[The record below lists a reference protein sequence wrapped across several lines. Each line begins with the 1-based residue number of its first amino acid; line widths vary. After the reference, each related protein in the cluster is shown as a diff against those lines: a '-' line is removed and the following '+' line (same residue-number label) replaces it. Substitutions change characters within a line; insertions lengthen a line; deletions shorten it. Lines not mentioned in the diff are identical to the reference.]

1 MINILLLENESEHDK
16 KVTLEIES
24 SGYMIY
30 NAQGEYTS
38 LSNYQYNTLLKG
50 KEMKFLFPIAIENRY
65 NNDQNQKSINIK
77 YYIKI
82 TE

>member
-1 MINILLLENESEHDK
+1 MINILLLENESENDR

-38 LSNYQYNTLLKG
+38 LSNYQYNTLLKA
-50 KEMKFLFPIAIENRY
+50 KEMKFLFPIAIENRF
-65 NNDQNQKSINIK
+65 NNDQKSINIK